1 MLLCPPPRLGA
12 GGGWEE
18 IMKPSLVV
26 PSVFLMLTF
35 TPNHLQSSCFCFVL
49 FFQSRE
55 SFQKIL
61 EINPQLQKQ
70 VKGENVPD
78 VPADVFHLNP
88 TFPSCSGLGLPSTR
102 SLHLATKPQSGFAYT
117 VTSSM
122 ITGCPA
128 ALLCS
133 PTQRLCLPPFY
144 IHHPPLEPSR

>member
-1 MLLCPPPRLGA
+1 MNQQSQSA
-12 GGGWEE
+12 GISEKAQAGNR
-18 IMKPSLVV
+18 KALFACS
-26 PSVFLMLTF
+26 FLMRPP
-35 TPNHLQSSCFCFVL
+35 PNHLQSSCFCFVL

-70 VKGENVPD
+70 VKGEN